1 MLHHSKNSEAD
12 AGKDLIKHPIFS
24 ARPIKH
30 VSLPTSELFSWSM
43 LAALEA
49 VCDREQMEVIGAHRE
64 R

>member
-1 MLHHSKNSEAD
+1 MLHHSQRLTQGYLPPDKT
-12 AGKDLIKHPIFS
+12 PYFS